1 MIRDGYNAGIKKESK
16 KFGISFDLHYLF
28 ALREDTSVRKYKEK
42 QVFLW
47 YFAHLFVSLHP
58 EGCEAACVLTPE
70 GMSVAFSL

>member
-1 MIRDGYNAGIKKESK
+1 MAASQKNPN
-16 KFGISFDLHYLF
+16 KFGFSFDLHYLF
-28 ALREDTSVRKYKEK
+28 ALREDASVRKYKEK

-58 EGCEAACVLTPE
+58 EGCEAAYVLTPE